1 MGNLTVKKAD
11 GTTDVTFAMLAPSA
25 GDNSPALYRS
35 TSTGTAANRQ
45 DSFEVVGRWNDARNV
60 RRVSQKFVR
69 SYNVTDANN
78 VETQASRVTVEIS
91 VAAPTNVPQSHID
104 EAVAQS
110 ANLYKHADIQ
120 SASKSGYAPRS

>member
-11 GTTDVTFAMLAPSA
+11 GTTDVTYTMIAASP

-35 TSTGTAANRQ
+35 ITSGQAANRQ
-45 DSFEVVGRWNDARNV
+45 DSFEVSGRWNNSKDV
-60 RRVSQKFVR
+60 RRLDQKLTK
-69 SYNVTDANN
+69 SYNVIGTDA
-78 VETQASRVTVEIS
+78 VQRQVSKVIVSIS
-91 VAAPTNVPQSHID
+91 VAAPTNVPQSEID

-120 SASKSGYAPRS
+120 SASKSGYAPRI

>member
-1 MGNLTVKKAD
+1 MANLTIKKAD
-11 GTTDVTFAMLAPSA
+11 GTTDVTYTMIAASA

-35 TSTGTAANRQ
+35 LSTGQAASRQ
-45 DSFEVVGRWNDARNV
+45 DSLEVSGRWNGNKDV
-60 RRVSQKFVR
+60 RRVNQKLIR
-69 SYNVTDANN
+69 CYNVVNADNI
-78 VETQASRVTVEIS
+78 ERLASRVIVEIS

-120 SASKSGYAPRS
+120 AACKAGYAPRS